1 MCGDTDEVL
10 GVVDLRELLWRYQK
24 TGRFSLEASV
34 VPVPMVF
41 EHTGLP
47 DVLDASGSDGHCSG
61 RIRERRGRCDAY
73 GHLVRHRRAY
83 GGCGPRA

>member
-41 EHTGLP
+41 EHTGFP
-47 DVLDASGSDGHCSG
+47 MCWTPSGSTRLRWASFWTNTG
-61 RIRERRGRCDAY
+61 APWA
-73 GHLVRHRRAY
+73 L
-83 GGCGPRA
+83 